1 MPCVHDFFNVFFKHT
16 SLSAHSEPIAKHPRL
31 TFVIHKSYLQLGT
44 FLRTNQLGSIGR
56 KVCYTY
62 FDVYGIKVHPGTRND
77 QFKMD
82 VWWFPTISFVKNWN
96 HPIETT
102 TNKWMFEVPGLDK
115 YATKHGSCGGH
126 KTSSDPKTSAVSQKS
141 SATKKS
147 RRNPRGIILQIPEEY
162 PGVSVWVTVDGS
174 EIRLPPAYHRPGHKT
189 RPGWHEPL
197 AGMKHE
203 ILIGL

>member
-1 MPCVHDFFNVFFKHT
+1 MVNVGEHFIHGAYGIVNLGVKKCIICGHVPCVHDFFNVFFKHT

-82 VWWFPTISFVKNWN
+82 VW
-96 HPIETT
+96 
-102 TNKWMFEVPGLDK
+102 
-115 YATKHGSCGGH
+115 
-126 KTSSDPKTSAVSQKS
+126 
-141 SATKKS
+141 
-147 RRNPRGIILQIPEEY
+147 
-162 PGVSVWVTVDGS
+162 
-174 EIRLPPAYHRPGHKT
+174 
-189 RPGWHEPL
+189 
-197 AGMKHE
+197 
-203 ILIGL
+203 